1 MSTHWKKVFDSPY
14 LGSWDLEDYK
24 DRILTIKEVKVEMT
38 KDLKENS
45 MMNVIYFKEQG
56 VKPMLLN
63 AGNSKAIARV
73 ATTPYIENWKGVSIT
88 VYVQTGVKAFGEIH
102 DALRIRPVAPV
113 IKKTALTPTSDK
125 WELAK
130 GKVKEGMTIEELRKY
145 YDITDANFKLLE
157 L

>member
-1 MSTHWKKVFDSPY
+1 MKTHWKKAFDSPY

-24 DRILTIKEVKVEMT
+24 DKVLTIKEVKVEMT

-45 MMNVIYFKEQG
+45 IMNVVYFKEG

-63 AGNSKAIARV
+63 ATNSKAIAKV
-73 ATTPYIENWKGVSIT
+73 AQTPYIELWKDVAIT

-102 DALRIRPVAPV
+102 DALRVRTTAPI
-113 IKKTALTPTSDK
+113 IKKQSLTPDSDK

-130 GKVKEGMTIEELRKY
+130 AKVKEGMTIVELRKY
-145 YDITDANFKLLE
+145 YDITDVNFNLLKQ
-157 L
+157 

>member
-1 MSTHWKKVFDSPY
+1 MKTHWKNVFDSPY

-24 DRILTIKEVKVEMT
+24 PIILTIKEVKVEMT

-45 MMNVIYFKEQG
+45 KMNICYFKEAG

-63 AGNSKAIARV
+63 SGNSKAIAMV
-73 ATTPYIENWKGVSIT
+73 AKSPYIDNWGGVAIT

-102 DALRIRPVAPV
+102 DALRIKNTAPI
-113 IKKTALTPTSDK
+113 IKKPELTPASNK

-130 GKVKEGMTIEELRKY
+130 GKVKEGMTIEELRKH
-145 YDITDANFKLLE
+145 YDISDENFKLLK
-157 L
+157 